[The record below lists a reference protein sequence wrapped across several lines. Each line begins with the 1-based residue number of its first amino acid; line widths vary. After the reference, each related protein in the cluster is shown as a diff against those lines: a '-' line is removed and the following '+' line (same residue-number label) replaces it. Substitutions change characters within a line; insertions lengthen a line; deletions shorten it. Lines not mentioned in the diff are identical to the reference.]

1 MPKFRERLR
10 LDKLSSAAS
19 TAIDVVIDGE
29 TDARLHIEAGGKIV
43 WGGGASSGDVNL
55 YRDAS
60 GVLRSDGII
69 KVSAI
74 YVDGIEVDTSGATSD
89 QVLKFNGTK
98 FIPGIA
104 STVASLD
111 DLTDVTVTSVAT
123 NQVLQWNGTAW
134 VNATAAGG
142 ATISD
147 TTPGTPVAGQ
157 IWFESDTG
165 KTFIYYDSSWV
176 EVGTQPLGPSGPTGP
191 TGPTGATGPTGV
203 TGATGDTGPTGIG
216 ATGATGPTG
225 IAGPT
230 GITGAT
236 GPTGITGATGAGVT
250 GATGLTGATGAT
262 GPTGATGAGAP
273 LTSSATAPVSPAA
286 GDIWFNTTTGASYI
300 YYNSAW
306 VELGGGTMSPYQ
318 ATSSTRPSSPW
329 TGQLAYETDTQLLI
343 MYNGSAWVEINSA
356 LTKAPRGIVALTTNT
371 TSDSTITGTEEVQ
384 ITGSSFTAIANRYYK
399 ITYYEADANTG
410 TGYFTLRIR
419 LTNLAGTVLQTC
431 YETSGAGQD
440 HAIPCIYI
448 GTLTAG
454 TTNVVGTAA
463 MSTGTGIMARG
474 ATIQSYLLV
483 EDIGLA

>member
-147 TTPGTPVAGQ
+147 TTPSTPVAGQ

-191 TGPTGATGPTGV
+191 TGPTGATGPTGL
-203 TGATGDTGPTGIG
+203 TGPTG
-216 ATGATGPTG
+216 P
-225 IAGPT
+225 
-230 GITGAT
+230 
-236 GPTGITGATGAGVT
+236 
-250 GATGLTGATGAT
+250 T

-273 LTSSATAPVSPAA
+273 LTSSATAPVSPSA
-286 GDIWFNTTTGASYI
+286 GEIWFDTTTGASYI

-318 ATSSTRPSSPW
+318 ATSPTRPSSPW
-329 TGQLAYETDTQLLI
+329 TGQHVYETDTKLE
-343 MYNGSAWVEINSA
+343 YVWDGTAWTIGPVAGTITTGTTGFGYMGLPQNSA
-356 LTKAPRGIVALTTNT
+356 TTGAYGVIAADAGKHIYST
-371 TSDSTITGTEEVQ
+371 ATRTIT
-384 ITGSSFTAIANRYYK
+384 IP
-399 ITYYEADANTG
+399 ADAT
-410 TGYFTLRIR
+410 I
-419 LTNLAGTVLQTC
+419 
-431 YETSGAGQD
+431 
-440 HAIPCIYI
+440 
-448 GTLTAG
+448 
-454 TTNVVGTAA
+454 A
-463 MSTGTGIMARG
+463 MPVG
-474 ATIQSYLLV
+474 ATIVFVAGSGATVSIAVTTDTMYLAGPGTTGSRTLAPFGMATA
-483 EDIGLA
+483 IKITSTSWIISGNGLT